1 MSCAVTMATHW
12 SANDPTHLGGY
23 KLTQMCA
30 AAAPTHR
37 PRPWPV
43 ARRPHARTPAR
54 PVLDLRTTRSA
65 QSAPAGDRAVEASA
79 TDDVLTT
86 KRARQVPSNPG

>member
-37 PRPWPV
+37 SRPSPV
-43 ARRPHARTPAR
+43 ARRPTPAR
-54 PVLDLRTTRSA
+54 PHAPFSFYALRPICSC
-65 QSAPAGDRAVEASA
+65 AGDRAVEASA
-79 TDDVLTT
+79 TDDVLTA
-86 KRARQVPSNPG
+86 KRARQVLSHPG